1 MREGINHE
9 IGTHDSIKN
18 QVKSK
23 SMSIQ
28 ASKSKVPSHVPTK
41 RELDTL
47 CQNVKNQSIA
57 PAGSQKAREEI
68 AKPPIKLIKPHIKL
82 NQDKLSLRKQ
92 KTISHAIDTYNK
104 MKISDEGVRQ
114 IIEDFSI
121 LEDESFA
128 ARFLANQGDEWRL
141 KWLQEHAKLK
151 QAELDEKAKLK
162 GKAVLKIM

>member
-1 MREGINHE
+1 
-9 IGTHDSIKN
+9 
-18 QVKSK
+18 
-23 SMSIQ
+23 
-28 ASKSKVPSHVPTK
+28 
-41 RELDTL
+41 
-47 CQNVKNQSIA
+47 
-57 PAGSQKAREEI
+57 
-68 AKPPIKLIKPHIKL
+68 
-82 NQDKLSLRKQ
+82 
-92 KTISHAIDTYNK
+92 

-162 GKAVLKIM
+162 GKAVLEIM